1 MRMVWYGMVCHCYC
15 YRYVANRA
23 DTVAAARRKEGRE
36 RLFHIDDPSASA
48 LPISPAMT
56 SLTDSKAL
64 SFLKLA
70 TPDPVCCVT
79 ATQTTLLVGR
89 ASGTLMK
96 YSLPHLTFEQRYQV
110 RCRPQILALNCDSSR
125 VSIIDINGV
134 LILFDLDAKPE
145 GPKGTPGKQL
155 DFERKDAW
163 DMKWSDDNP
172 ELFAW

>member
-1 MRMVWYGMVCHCYC
+1 MSANYDCLF
-15 YRYVANRA
+15 ANRA
-23 DTVAAARRKEGRE
+23 DTIAAARRKEGRE

-56 SLTDSKAL
+56 TTDSKAL

-96 YSLPHLTFEQRYQV
+96 YSLPHLTFEQKYQV

-134 LILFDLDAKPE
+134 LTL
-145 GPKGTPGKQL
+145 
-155 DFERKDAW
+155 
-163 DMKWSDDNP
+163 
-172 ELFAW
+172 